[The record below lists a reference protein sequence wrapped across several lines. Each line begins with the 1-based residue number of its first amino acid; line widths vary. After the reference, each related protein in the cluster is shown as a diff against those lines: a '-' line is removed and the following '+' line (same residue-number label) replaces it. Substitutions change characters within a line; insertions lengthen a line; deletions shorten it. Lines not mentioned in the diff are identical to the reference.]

1 MKLISIVLLNGF
13 LGKLEWLEYNLK
25 RSLCIECT
33 DEQEQQMGTAQVI
46 GTINTIRRYADI
58 ISELENWLNN
68 RYNNNY
74 VL

>member
-33 DEQEQQMGTAQVI
+33 DEQEQQLSTAQVI
-46 GTINTIRRYADI
+46 GTINTMQI
-58 ISELENWLNN
+58 
-68 RYNNNY
+68 
-74 VL
+74 